1 VLPAVRRLNDARGG
15 ERMPSLTGSVVGAAL
30 VVAVAIAVFLFLRT
44 FWCWY
49 WKISRAIA
57 LLESI
62 DESLKQLPAVRRYD
76 HQGQR
81 AAKA

>member
-1 VLPAVRRLNDARGG
+1 MTITLLVTLIVF
-15 ERMPSLTGSVVGAAL
+15 VG
-30 VVAVAIAVFLFLRT
+30 LFLLLRE

-49 WKISRAIA
+49 WKINRAIA

-81 AAKA
+81 IANP